1 MELCVFAPDDG
12 YAEAIIRGLRA
23 SFLTEAHYN
32 QMKNCS
38 TITELKSFLEE
49 TDYGPFLMAEN
60 PNIQVSVLRSRL
72 KKKLADE
79 FEYIAAQT
87 VGPLAEFLHLI
98 GCKYMIDNVVSII
111 EGLKIHVDA
120 DLLIANA
127 DPLGYF
133 PEMKNIKVLEGDD
146 YTGLYRD
153 VLIDT
158 PVGPYFMR
166 FLEDAMEGIENRNI
180 QEIQALFKEMKPEFI
195 RTSLKK
201 MWLEDFHEFCQTKLN
216 PTSKDLMEDLLM
228 FEADF
233 KTIQVVY
240 NSIGNK
246 DFNTAIKIITTRK
259 NLCPNL
265 GYLYPDCQ
273 RLLLNAMS
281 LDVIRDY
288 VKGIDNYRDILKD
301 APDPMK
307 KEDFSVSTKSLD
319 DIMFDEE
326 ARRYALAFD
335 QQAHYAVFYS
345 YLKLKEQEIRNI
357 VWLAEMIA
365 RKLPKNHSGWKK
377 IIVPFSHMK

>member
-1 MELCVFAPDDG
+1 
-12 YAEAIIRGLRA
+12 
-23 SFLTEAHYN
+23 
-32 QMKNCS
+32 
-38 TITELKSFLEE
+38 
-49 TDYGPFLMAEN
+49 MAEN
-60 PNIQVSVLRSRL
+60 PNIQTSILRSRL

-79 FEYIAAQT
+79 FDYIAAQT
-87 VGPLAEFLHLI
+87 VNPLAEFLHLI
-98 GCKYMIDNVVSII
+98 RCKYMIDNVVNII
-111 EGLKIHVDA
+111 EGLKGRVDA
-120 DLLIANA
+120 DVLIANA

-166 FLEDAMEGIENRNI
+166 FLEEAMEGVESRNI

-201 MWLEDFHEFCQTKLN
+201 MWLESFYEFCRDNLN
-216 PTSKDLMEDLLM
+216 PTSGELMEDLLKN
-228 FEADF
+228 EADF

-281 LDVIRDY
+281 IDTMRDN
-288 VKGIDNYRDILKD
+288 VKGIENYRDILKD
-301 APDPMK
+301 APDPVK
-307 KEDFSVSTKSLD
+307 KDEFSVATRGLE
-319 DIMFDEE
+319 DIMLEEE
-326 ARRYALAFD
+326 AKKYALAFD
-335 QQAHYAVFYS
+335 QQAHYAVFYA
-345 YLKLKEQEIRNI
+345 YLKLKEQEINNV
-357 VWLAEMIA
+357 VWVAEMIT
-365 RKLPKNHSGWKK
+365 RKMPKSYIGWKK
-377 IIVPFSHMK
+377 IVVPFSQLK

>member
-1 MELCVFAPDDG
+1 M
-12 YAEAIIRGLRA
+12 
-23 SFLTEAHYN
+23 
-32 QMKNCS
+32 
-38 TITELKSFLEE
+38 EE

-79 FEYIAAQT
+79 FEYVAAQT
-87 VGPLAEFLHLI
+87 VNPLAEFLHMI
-98 GCKYMIDNVVSII
+98 GCKYMIDNVVNII
-111 EGLKIHVDA
+111 EGLKNRVDA

-166 FLEDAMEGIENRNI
+166 FLEDAMEGVESRNI

-201 MWLEDFHEFCQTKLN
+201 MWLEDFNEFCQNNLN
-216 PTSKDLMEDLLM
+216 PTSMDLMEDLLK

-246 DFNTAIKIITTRK
+246 DFNTAIKIMTTRK

-273 RLLLNAMS
+273 RMLLNAMT
-281 LDVIRDY
+281 LDAIRDN
-288 VKGIDNYRDILKD
+288 VKGIDNYREILKD

-307 KEDFSVSTKSLD
+307 KEDFSVSTRSLD

-377 IIVPFSHMK
+377 IIVPFSQLK